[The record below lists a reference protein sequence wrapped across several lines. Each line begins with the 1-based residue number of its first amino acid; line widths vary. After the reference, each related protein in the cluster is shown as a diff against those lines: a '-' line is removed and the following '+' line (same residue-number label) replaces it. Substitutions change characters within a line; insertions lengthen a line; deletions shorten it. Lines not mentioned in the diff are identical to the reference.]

1 MMENKPNKLNI
12 DEDTLNK
19 IIRSSTTTVGI
30 MVKDGVVVGT
40 ESQATAGY
48 TVATK
53 TAQKLFQIND
63 YTCATISGGV
73 ADCQYVVNQLK
84 ALSNLKQVEGEKV
97 PDPQYIASITRNI
110 LFSGRSYF
118 LCMMI
123 VGGYSLKKKSGILCG
138 VDLLGT
144 LYEEE
149 NFISF
154 GSGSP
159 FSIGVL
165 EADWKPNMTKAAGI
179 NLIKT
184 AISSSR
190 ERDAASGF
198 DIQICTIDKT
208 GYNQVQ

>member
-1 MMENKPNKLNI
+1 MEHITNGPKI
-12 DEDTLNK
+12 DEDALNNVIK
-19 IIRSSTTTVGI
+19 SSTTTVGV

-53 TAQKLFQIND
+53 TAQKLFQINN

-73 ADCQYVVNQLK
+73 ADCQYVINQLK
-84 ALSNLKQVEGEKV
+84 AFSRLKEVEEGKA
-97 PDPQYIASITRNI
+97 PDPNYIARVTRNI

-118 LCMMI
+118 LAMMI
-123 VGGYSLKKKSGILCG
+123 VGGFSLEEQKGKLFGI
-138 VDLLGT
+138 DLLGT
-144 LYEEE
+144 LYQEE

-159 FSIGVL
+159 FSLGVL
-165 EADWKPNMTKAAGI
+165 EADWKPGLTQNQGVE
-179 NLIKT
+179 LIKT

-198 DIQICTIDKT
+198 NIQICKIDKN
-208 GYNQVQ
+208 GFKQVQ

>member
-1 MMENKPNKLNI
+1 MMENNPNKLNL
-12 DEDTLNK
+12 DEDTVNK
-19 IIRSSTTTVGI
+19 IIKSSTTTVGI
-30 MVKDGVVVGT
+30 IVKDAVVVGT

-73 ADCQYVVNQLK
+73 ADCQYIVNQLT
-84 ALSNLKQVEGEKV
+84 ALSNLKQVEEEKV
-97 PDPQYIASITRNI
+97 PDPQYIASLTRNI

-118 LCMMI
+118 ICMMI
-123 VGGYSLKKKSGILCG
+123 IGGYSLKKKNGILYG

-149 NFISF
+149 NYISF

-159 FSIGVL
+159 FSIGLL
-165 EADWKPNMTKAAGI
+165 EADWKPGLTKAAGV